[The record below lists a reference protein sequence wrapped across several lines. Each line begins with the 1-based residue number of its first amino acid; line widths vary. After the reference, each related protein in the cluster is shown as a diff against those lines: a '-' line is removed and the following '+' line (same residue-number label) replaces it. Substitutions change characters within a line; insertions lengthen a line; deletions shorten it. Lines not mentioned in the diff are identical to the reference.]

1 MEPVQEVIRD
11 AGLAGEAG
19 PMIGAQ
25 AIALGVV
32 LAVAFQRLAEQMI
45 AARNTTMLLEH
56 GWREEG
62 ARHYPLIVALHVLWL
77 VACAYAALS
86 LQTIHWWLLIAYGA
100 LQIGRL
106 WVILS
111 LGPFWTTRILTH
123 PEAPVLRR
131 GIFGLIRHP
140 NYAIVAIE
148 IALLPLA
155 FGAWE
160 IALAFSAVNGALLYH
175 RIRVEDAALAGRP
188 EVR

>member
-19 PMIGAQ
+19 PMIGAH

-45 AARNTTMLLEH
+45 AARNTKVLLEH

-62 ARHYPLIVALHVLWL
+62 ARHYPLIVALHALWL
-77 VACAYAALS
+77 IACAYAATVLS
-86 LQTIHWWLLIAYGA
+86 VIHWELLIAYGL

-131 GIFGLIRHP
+131 GIFGLVRHP
-140 NYAIVAIE
+140 NYVIVAVE

-160 IALAFSAVNGALLYH
+160 IALGFSVANGALLFH
-175 RIRVEDAALAGRP
+175 RIRVEEAALAGRP